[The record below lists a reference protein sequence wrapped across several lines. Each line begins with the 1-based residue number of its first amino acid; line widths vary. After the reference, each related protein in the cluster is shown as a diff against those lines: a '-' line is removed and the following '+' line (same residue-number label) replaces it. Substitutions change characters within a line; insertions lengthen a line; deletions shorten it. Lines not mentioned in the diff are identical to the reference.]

1 MRETYTNTA
10 AAAAQADIAS
20 PHFRVDDTVRVIPRL
35 AVDNIGPAGAMYSSV
50 SDMAKWVRFL
60 LDSGRVNGKRLIGA
74 PAFSELFRPQ
84 MLVGDDGFYPT
95 STLTHPHFTAYGL
108 GWFLEDYRGE
118 YVVFHTG
125 SIDGFVALVGMI
137 PDRHLGVVIFA
148 NIDHTEVRHA
158 LMYTVFDRYLGGA
171 THDWSAEMR
180 SMYRDLETHQR
191 AKEQAALA
199 ARVLGTSP
207 SLALERYAGTYAD
220 SLYGTVIVRLERGA
234 LMIDAT
240 PSMPADLEHW
250 NYDTFM
256 AHYRTRYLGTQLMT
270 FRLAPNGTVAALDL
284 GGGVVLRKAP

>member
-1 MRETYTNTA
+1 
-10 AAAAQADIAS
+10 
-20 PHFRVDDTVRVIPRL
+20 
-35 AVDNIGPAGAMYSSV
+35 
-50 SDMAKWVRFL
+50 
-60 LDSGRVNGKRLIGA
+60 
-74 PAFSELFRPQ
+74 
-84 MLVGDDGFYPT
+84 
-95 STLTHPHFTAYGL
+95 
-108 GWFLEDYRGE
+108 
-118 YVVFHTG
+118 
-125 SIDGFVALVGMI
+125 
-137 PDRHLGVVIFA
+137 
-148 NIDHTEVRHA
+148 
-158 LMYTVFDRYLGGA
+158 
-171 THDWSAEMR
+171 MR

-220 SLYGTVIVRLERGA
+220 SLYGTVIVRLERGV